1 MNAMKKIASVI
12 ILGSSLF
19 LGPTLLAVNG
29 CIRATPGGYVK
40 TVLDVAEAACVLV
53 HDNVDDAHWIAKA
66 CNIADDYLPEIE
78 KLVSARKVAAA
89 RKAAMAASASASSSS
104 VPAPSSSSKKV
115 P

>member
-1 MNAMKKIASVI
+1 MKKIASAI
-12 ILGSSLF
+12 ILASSLV

-53 HDNVDDAHWIAKA
+53 HDNVEDAHWLAKT

-89 RKAAMAASASASSSS
+89 KKAAMAASASASSSTS
-104 VPAPSSSSKKV
+104 SSAPSSSSKKV

>member
-1 MNAMKKIASVI
+1 MKKIASAI
-12 ILGSSLF
+12 IIGSSLF

-53 HDNVDDAHWIAKA
+53 HDNVEDAHWLAKT

-78 KLVSARKVAAA
+78 KLVSARKAAA
-89 RKAAMAASASASSSS
+89 AKKAAMATSASASSTSGS
-104 VPAPSSSSKKV
+104 APSSSSKKV